1 MKKTKFKPLDILQ
14 FLLANAV
21 LALIIMAVFFGNI
34 FSNPERF
41 LSGFI
46 WSFSICITQWAGP
59 IMINIILEKRF
70 KWIDQPVARTFIEI
84 FSLLL
89 WSVFAFISVQFL
101 MYYLVL
107 GILPAKAWLSIQNS
121 IIYTFLISLFI
132 SLTFTAVGFFKAWRK
147 SVLKEAELKSEMM
160 AHKYNALRSQINP
173 HFLFNSFN
181 VLSDLVYE
189 DQAQAVNFIR
199 QMSDLFRYVL
209 DSRDKE
215 LVTLREELEFMNSYA
230 GLLKTRFGDK
240 LELNIDLPQGKNQMI
255 VPMTLQLL
263 IENAVKHNEVSNKN
277 PLKVHLRQTDDF
289 LEVENAIQPKEILE
303 ESKNTGLKNIIQ
315 QFSFFTDRKVEVINN
330 GLTFKVRVP
339 LIQQI
344 ENESNH
350 H

>member
-1 MKKTKFKPLDILQ
+1 MKMNKFGLRNILL
-14 FLLANAV
+14 FLLANAL

-34 FSNPERF
+34 FSDPERF
-41 LSGFI
+41 LSGYL

-59 IMINIILEKRF
+59 IMINIILEKRL
-70 KWIDQPVARTFIEI
+70 KWIDRPVTRTFVEI
-84 FSLLL
+84 FSLLI
-89 WSVFAFISVQFL
+89 WSVFAFISVQFM
-101 MYYLVL
+101 MYYLVR
-107 GILPAKAWLSIQNS
+107 GIYPAQAWLSIQNT

-132 SLTFTAVGFFKAWRK
+132 SLSFTTVGFFKAWRQ

-189 DQAQAVNFIR
+189 DQEQAVRFIR
-199 QMSDLFRYVL
+199 QMSELFRYVL
-209 DSRDKE
+209 DSREKE
-215 LVTLREELEFMNSYA
+215 LVTLIEELEFMNSYA

-240 LELNIDLPQGKNQMI
+240 LELKINLPQGKDQLI

-263 IENAVKHNEVSNKN
+263 IENAVKHNEVSVSK
-277 PLKVHLRQTDDF
+277 PLKVELRQIGNY
-289 LEVENAIQPKEILE
+289 LEVENVLQPKEILE

-315 QFSFFTDRKVEVINN
+315 QFSFFTDHKVDVINN
-330 GLTFKVRVP
+330 GLTFKVRIP

>member
-1 MKKTKFKPLDILQ
+1 
-14 FLLANAV
+14 
-21 LALIIMAVFFGNI
+21 
-34 FSNPERF
+34 
-41 LSGFI
+41 
-46 WSFSICITQWAGP
+46 
-59 IMINIILEKRF
+59 
-70 KWIDQPVARTFIEI
+70 
-84 FSLLL
+84 
-89 WSVFAFISVQFL
+89 
-101 MYYLVL
+101 
-107 GILPAKAWLSIQNS
+107 
-121 IIYTFLISLFI
+121 
-132 SLTFTAVGFFKAWRK
+132 VGFFKAWRK

-240 LELNIDLPQGKNQMI
+240 LELNIDLPQGRDQLI
-255 VPMTLQLL
+255 VPMSLQLL
-263 IENAVKHNEVSNKN
+263 IENAVKHNEVSVSK
-277 PLKVHLRQTDDF
+277 PLKVYLRQTGDY
-289 LEVENAIQPKEILE
+289 LEVENALQPKEILE

-330 GLTFKVRVP
+330 GLIFKVRIP

-350 H
+350 N

>member
-1 MKKTKFKPLDILQ
+1 MMMNRFKLRNVLQ
-14 FLLANAV
+14 FLLANAI
-21 LALIIMAVFFGNI
+21 LALIILAVFFGNI
-34 FSNPERF
+34 LSNPERF
-41 LSGFI
+41 LSGYL
-46 WSFSICITQWAGP
+46 WSFTICITQWAGP
-59 IMINIILEKRF
+59 IMIKIILEKRL
-70 KWIDQPVARTFIEI
+70 KWIDRPVTRTFVEI

-101 MYYLVL
+101 MYYLVR
-107 GILPAKAWLSIQNS
+107 GILPAAAWLSIEKS

-132 SLTFTAVGFFKAWRK
+132 SLTFTAIGFFKAWRQ

-160 AHKYNALRSQINP
+160 AYKYNALRSQINP

-189 DQAQAVNFIR
+189 DQKQAVRFIR
-199 QMSDLFRYVL
+199 QMSELFRYVL

-215 LVTLREELEFMNSYA
+215 LVTLGEELEFMNSYA

-240 LELNIDLPQGKNQMI
+240 LELNINLPQGKDQLI

-263 IENAVKHNEVSNKN
+263 IENAVKHNEVSVSK
-277 PLKVHLRQTDDF
+277 PLKVELRQIGIY
-289 LEVENAIQPKEILE
+289 LEVENVLQPKEILE

-315 QFSFFTDRKVEVINN
+315 QFSFFTDHKVDVINN
-330 GLTFKVRVP
+330 GLTFKVRIP